1 MTCCLLLHC
10 DAVQPSAA
18 LLPTAELKLLK
29 PVEYFI
35 SQSHSRGRMYD
46 TYMRNI
52 VHANGSSGCFCF
64 PVNTTGAFVAGILSP

>member
-10 DAVQPSAA
+10 DAVQPSVA

-29 PVEYFI
+29 LVEYFI
-35 SQSHSRGRMYD
+35 SQSHSRGRMHD
-46 TYMRNI
+46 TYMRNT

-64 PVNTTGAFVAGILSP
+64 PGNTRGAFVAGILSP